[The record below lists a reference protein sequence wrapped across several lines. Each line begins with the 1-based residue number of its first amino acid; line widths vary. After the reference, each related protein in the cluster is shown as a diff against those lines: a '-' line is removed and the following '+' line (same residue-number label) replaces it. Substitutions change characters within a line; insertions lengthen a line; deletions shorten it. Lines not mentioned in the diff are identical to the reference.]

1 MAGRLTLV
9 TPGPF
14 EVVANLAPV
23 DVDVRFTVVAL
34 VLVVALPKVSSRVTV
49 NGAVAALPEAALNGL
64 LVMTSLVAVVGV
76 MVSDWVPD
84 TKPAAVAVRV
94 GVPALVSP

>member
-9 TPGPF
+9 TPDPF

-23 DVDVRFTVVAL
+23 DVEVRFTVVAL
-34 VLVVALPKVSSRVTV
+34 VLVVALPYVSSRVTV

-76 MVSDWVPD
+76 MVSD
-84 TKPAAVAVRV
+84 
-94 GVPALVSP
+94 